1 MEHNQ
6 EIDPK
11 LMERLRQLKAVPER
25 DPQQMAK
32 GRAQFLHQAQQIAA
46 QGVSQRENYRH
57 NMWKDTIQSIFAI
70 KRKEQSHMFGVMTTL
85 LLIFGMVL
93 GGGGVTVAAAQSSL
107 PDQALYPVKVWS
119 ENVRASLVTD
129 PEAQFD
135 LAFQFASR
143 RTEEIHSMAEAG
155 EAAPEAVMNQL
166 QNQLEFALQ
175 VAANQPSDT
184 GDQLLERARDRLRQ
198 QDQLM
203 QQLETQ
209 ASPEAEAALKQVR
222 QMIQERLNEVEKELK
237 NRSRFQKGPEA
248 DETLEQSTPEVSP
261 DEIYPERNR
270 TLTPASGEEHDQM
283 DKTLTPASSHDEW
296 DNLHETYTHSPDNS
310 VEPLQ
315 TPHPDKSDKDHGSDD
330 HGEEHGDDDSN
341 NE

>member
-85 LLIFGMVL
+85 LLILGMVL

-135 LAFQFASR
+135 LALQFASR

-209 ASPEAEAALKQVR
+209 ANPEAEAALKQVR
-222 QMIQERLNEVEKELK
+222 QMIQERLSWVEDGLADPNRLQDHLRLK
-237 NRSRFQKGPEA
+237 DGTGQA
-248 DETLEQSTPEVSP
+248 TPEVT
-261 DEIYPERNR
+261 PEE
-270 TLTPASGEEHDQM
+270 TLSGQGSTPATAGENGNPWTDETPVPGSGYGPGPGPDATCTCTPGSSAGPM
-283 DKTLTPASSHDEW
+283 KTPQPGGP
-296 DNLHETYTHSPDNS
+296 N
-310 VEPLQ
+310 
-315 TPHPDKSDKDHGSDD
+315 KDPGPGGNGND
-330 HGEEHGDDDSN
+330 GGN
-341 NE
+341 GGKP